1 MSNDDSYEN
10 QAEQESVQEKLEKA
24 MPSFPE
30 DRREFEDEDE
40 IRMTTEEQF
49 ALTEHLEEQVQ
60 ELYDRGFS
68 PNELGTIF
76 HGFSHRMNA
85 SRYDPHEFDRI
96 ALSIELRQFIED
108 WREEQ
113 DGDVPVLAIAEAVE
127 EMGRQYRDKARKEV
141 YKRQGRREAEE
152 DAE

>member
-1 MSNDDSYEN
+1 MTAQDTE
-10 QAEQESVQEKLEKA
+10 ETVQEKLEKA

-30 DRREFEDEDE
+30 DRRDFEDEDE

-49 ALTEHLEEQVQ
+49 ALTDHLEAQVQ
-60 ELYDRGFS
+60 ELYNRGFS

-85 SRYDPHEFDRI
+85 SRYDPHEYDRI
-96 ALSIELRQFIED
+96 ALSIELRSFIEE

-113 DGDVPVLAIAEAVE
+113 EGEVPVLAIAETVE
-127 EMGRQYRDKARKEV
+127 EMGRMYRDEARREV